1 MVQSAA
7 QGAHLEGQA
16 QRLVGGPLWGV
27 DEVQGLQQRGALV
40 PGQVAGA
47 LNHVVALEARD
58 GHKVDLHSMRHIS
71 RSRFPW
77 GWQFLGLN
85 DTSHQANE

>member
-1 MVQSAA
+1 MQSAA
-7 QGAHLEGQA
+7 LGAYLEGQA

-27 DEVQGLQQRGALV
+27 DEVQGLQQCGALV

-71 RSRFPW
+71 KSCFPM
-77 GWQFLGLN
+77 GM
-85 DTSHQANE
+85 A